1 MFEALRER
9 DFRLLF
15 TGQAISLIGSSI
27 TTIALAFA
35 VLEISHDS
43 YTDVGFVMAA
53 GLVPVVAFLLIG
65 GVWADRLP
73 RQWVMLVSDVV
84 RFLCQAVMAWLLVS
98 GRATI
103 VELVV
108 LQFLRGT
115 AEAFFRPA
123 QSGLVPQ
130 TVSAGRLQQA
140 NALRGLTESLG
151 VTVGAAL
158 GGVLVATVGS
168 GWAIGIDSLSYLA
181 SAAFLWELR
190 NLAPVRAFAAP
201 PSHHSVDEGPW
212 IVAGEGRA
220 AAAPDGQGGTDNSFL
235 RDLYEGWHEF
245 RSRTWLWVMV
255 CEAMVFHLV
264 IIAPLM
270 VLGPAIARQSLG
282 GAAAWGGILA
292 ALGVGQVVGGAIG
305 LRLQPARP
313 LLLCGWLTLL
323 EVPLFAFFAL
333 GYGTM
338 ALIAAAALCG
348 VSAALVN
355 VLWET
360 TLQEQIPAE
369 ALSRVSAFDL
379 MGSLAFYPLG
389 MAVAGPI
396 AAVIGIA
403 GSFAVA
409 GGATVVS
416 AVVQIVLPDIRG
428 VRRRP
433 SSRVRE
439 RQGDDVD
446 ALGAEGGL
454 ASPGAD
460 AAASPPAVI

>member
-15 TGQAISLIGSSI
+15 TGQAISLIGSSV

-43 YTDVGFVMAA
+43 YTDVGLVMAA
-53 GLVPVVAFLLIG
+53 GLVPLVAFLLIG

-84 RFLCQAVMAWLLVS
+84 RFVCQAVMAWLLVS

-103 VELVV
+103 AELVV
-108 LQFLRGT
+108 LQFVRGA

-123 QSGLVPQ
+123 QAGLVPQ

-190 NLAPVRAFAAP
+190 NLTPMRALAAL
-201 PSHHSVDEGPW
+201 PSRSVDEGPW
-212 IVAGEGRA
+212 IVAGEGHA
-220 AAAPDGQGGTDNSFL
+220 ALAPDDRDGGDSSFL

-264 IIAPLM
+264 IIAPFM
-270 VLGPAIARQSLG
+270 VLGPAVARQSLG
-282 GAAAWGGILA
+282 GATAWGAILA

-333 GYGTM
+333 KYDTT
-338 ALIAAAALCG
+338 ALIAAAGLCG

-396 AAVIGIA
+396 AAVIGVA

-409 GGATVVS
+409 GGATVAS
-416 AVVQIVLPDIRG
+416 AAVQIFLPDIRG

-433 SSRVRE
+433 SPPFRE
-439 RQGDDVD
+439 RRGDGD
-446 ALGAEGGL
+446 GA
-454 ASPGAD
+454 PGAAVELSSPVAD
-460 AAASPPAVI
+460 TAVSPPAVI